1 VNARK
6 PEGRTERVAP
16 AIPEE
21 SPLRSWLRG
30 IRFSGF
36 TLVMLGLVVLLVLV
50 LAPNLKV
57 LIEQRQEIAQLQQSV
72 EEQRGQVDELGD
84 EVARWD
90 DPAYIEAQARDRLN
104 YVYPGEYNYLV
115 RDDGQTPAGQDS
127 NVFDAD
133 VQAAQVDW
141 LYASLQ
147 SLVTAGL
154 TTAPAP
160 EITEPT
166 VEEGQQ

>member
-1 VNARK
+1 MRAPTAER
-6 PEGRTERVAP
+6 RTERVAP

-21 SPLRSWLRG
+21 SALRAWLRG

-72 EEQRGQVDELGD
+72 QEQQSQVDELSD

-90 DPAYIEAQARDRLN
+90 DPAYIEAQARNRLN

-115 RDDGQTPAGQDS
+115 RDDGQTPVAEDLS
-127 NVFDAD
+127 VFDD
-133 VQAAQVDW
+133 QIQTAQVDW
-141 LYASLQ
+141 LHASLQ

-160 EITEPT
+160 DLVEPP
-166 VEEGQQ
+166 VEDEQ